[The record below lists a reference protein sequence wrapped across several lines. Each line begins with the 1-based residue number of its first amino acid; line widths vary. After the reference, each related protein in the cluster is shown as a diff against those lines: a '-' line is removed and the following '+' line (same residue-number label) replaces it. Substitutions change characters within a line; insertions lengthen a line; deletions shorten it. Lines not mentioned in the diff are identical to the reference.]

1 MWNSHLQEVLLQRL
15 IIRANVKLRM
25 ASRNSVKIYVAH
37 AFYHIYNRGVEQR
50 KIFLDEQDY
59 SVFLSYLQTYL
70 SQKDET
76 YLQSA
81 LASSDTSPKEK
92 DKALKALRLK
102 NYYNDVDLVCYAL
115 LPNHFHLLVK
125 QNKNTINTF
134 MNSLG
139 TRYAMYFNRKYHRKG
154 VLFQD
159 VYKAVLVET
168 NEQLLHLSRYIHINP
183 TKAANLPPSK
193 WKEVPFPSSLPEFL
207 HKRKTDWIKKDHI
220 LDYFSKT
227 HARHTYEDFIGI
239 SPDMEYIANITID
252 TEE

>member
-1 MWNSHLQEVLLQRL
+1 M
-15 IIRANVKLRM
+15 
-25 ASRNSVKIYVAH
+25 KIGAGY
-37 AFYHIYNRGVEQR
+37 G
-50 KIFLDEQDY
+50 
-59 SVFLSYLQTYL
+59 
-70 SQKDET
+70 
-76 YLQSA
+76 
-81 LASSDTSPKEK
+81 
-92 DKALKALRLK
+92 
-102 NYYNDVDLVCYAL
+102 
-115 LPNHFHLLVK
+115 
-125 QNKNTINTF
+125 
-134 MNSLG
+134 G
-139 TRYAMYFNRKYHRKG
+139 YFNRKYHRKG